1 MAQSKNKTTETDT
14 DAYHFLALLPDENRR
29 ADSLQLVKIMEEA
42 SGFGPR
48 VWRENIVGFGRY
60 HYRYASGHEGD
71 APIVAFA
78 PRKNELV
85 VYLSSAFDEREQLL
99 SELGKHKSGKGC
111 IYIKKLADVNVETL
125 RRLIKAS
132 LTWTQKK
139 YPG

>member
-1 MAQSKNKTTETDT
+1 
-14 DAYHFLALLPDENRR
+14 ALLPDENRR

-48 VWRENIVGFGRY
+48 MWGENIVGFGRY

-99 SELGKHKSGKGC
+99 SELGMHKSGKGC

-132 LTWTQKK
+132 LTWTQSSR
-139 YPG
+139 